1 MEAAELHHRPPAIA
15 ASPAVT
21 VNLTPMMRA
30 ATGDSGEDESVAAL
44 VGGKSLWTARVSAR
58 SKVRPNQ
65 PVELA
70 VDTANLQFFDAD
82 SGLSIGHP
90 NAHAAAAEPVSV

>member
-1 MEAAELHHRPPAIA
+1 
-15 ASPAVT
+15 
-21 VNLTPMMRA
+21 
-30 ATGDSGEDESVAAL
+30 
-44 VGGKSLWTARVSAR
+44 VSAR

-70 VDTANLQFFDAD
+70 IDTDNLQFFDAD

-90 NAHAAAAEPVSV
+90 EAHPAAAEPLAV